1 MTVPTRSSAA
11 PTAQPVPIEDAGGEE
26 LEVREG
32 HMHVVT
38 VARALAEI
46 LKIFGALGIA
56 NVFSLSLLY
65 QSSINLSGGLDGGK
79 IELAGVSLLSIR
91 PLGELDID
99 SIVCGIALIMIFI
112 RFFYGSMI
120 LLEGDYVVNKNRPNH
135 IRFWDFL
142 PVIFFLPM
150 FSFMSF
156 YGGLGH
162 IRTFTILLCCLLGID
177 VITMTITIMNA
188 DATSK
193 YTSERTKW
201 AIINV
206 ITVVAYLVLYFL
218 YTQIT
223 LTLDIWSDTIF
234 LRISIGIYCIAS
246 LIDLRI
252 NRSFYFGGGS

>member
-1 MTVPTRSSAA
+1 MTFPTRSSAA

-32 HMHVVT
+32 QMHVVT

-46 LKIFGALGIA
+46 LKIFGALGIV

-65 QSSINLSGGLDGGK
+65 QSSINLSGVLDGGK
-79 IELAGVSLLSIR
+79 IRLAGVSDLSIR
-91 PLGELDID
+91 PLGEPYID

-120 LLEGDYVVNKNRPNH
+120 LLEGDYVVNKNKPNY

-156 YGGLGH
+156 YGGLGE
-162 IRTFTILLCCLLGID
+162 IVPFTILLLSLLVID
-177 VITMTITIMNA
+177 VITMTMTIMKA

-193 YTSERTKW
+193 YTSERKRW
-201 AIINV
+201 ATINA
-206 ITVVAYLVLYFL
+206 ITLVVYLILYFI
-218 YTQIT
+218 YTQTT
-223 LTLDIWSDTIF
+223 LKSDIWSDTIF
-234 LRISIGIYCIAS
+234 LYISIAIYCIAS
-246 LIDLRI
+246 LIDLKI
-252 NRSFYFGGGS
+252 NRSFYLGGGC